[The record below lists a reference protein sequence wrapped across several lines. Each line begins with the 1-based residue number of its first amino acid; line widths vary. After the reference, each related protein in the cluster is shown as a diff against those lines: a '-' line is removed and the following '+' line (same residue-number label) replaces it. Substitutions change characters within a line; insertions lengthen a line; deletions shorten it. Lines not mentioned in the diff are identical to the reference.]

1 MIYWLIALFTTILWK
16 ILSRIFGL
24 DNDSHTTTTTTTNA
38 ENSAEEVEEF
48 VEKSNSST
56 ETDSNSYSDEKDF
69 FDEFF

>member
-16 ILSRIFGL
+16 ILSRVLGF
-24 DNDSHTTTTTTTNA
+24 DNDSHTTTTTTNT
-38 ENSAEEVEEF
+38 ENSDEEVEEF
-48 VEKSNSST
+48 VEESNSST